1 MSLKKN
7 AVAVISSGNGG
18 QSLAAYYALHGFAVR
33 LYVREARAGGHV
45 PQPGLLPLRRRGRA
59 SAVST

>member
-18 QSLAAYYALHGFAVR
+18 QSLAAYYALHGLRCGCMCGRPSGWPCSPAGTSPSPASR
-33 LYVREARAGGHV
+33 RE
-45 PQPGLLPLRRRGRA
+45 